1 MVLCPDPE
9 GWGPIS
15 PVYYNFTPCF
25 ADVVFPLVLGLG
37 VLGLSPIELR
47 GLSKSPAAL
56 SPTNSW
62 FYIKLGLVALICFCN
77 VVYITS
83 VKSLSSS
90 WVDLR
95 AWATLIYVAAVG
107 MTGYLHYSEH
117 FRARVPSAT
126 VLVFWFLSVL
136 MGVLRFYSQIQMRT
150 WVKSKMSF
158 AAFTVSVLATIA
170 QFCVTTLIPIPPSQ
184 YESLSGVIDTS
195 PESSANIFSRLTFSY
210 LTALM
215 KLGYE
220 NYLTEDSLPELP
232 AGSCTRKTCEEFE
245 VAWQAEKKR
254 PLPSLPHAL
263 FRCFGVPYLIGVVFK
278 LSSDVLA
285 FTLPNLLR
293 QLILFVNSYNSD
305 KPVPISGGIIIA
317 IGMFLCSFLQSLL
330 QQQYMQRFLRMGMHM
345 KSSLT
350 SSIYRKALILSIDG
364 RSAKST
370 GDILNLM
377 SVDVQRLLD
386 ITQSGQALWSGPFQ
400 ILLCLYNLHALV
412 GNSMWA
418 GVTVTLCA
426 ISLNAYIA
434 RRLRGLQK
442 TQMMVKD
449 KRTRLTS
456 ELLTSIKSIKLY
468 AWEDSFITRLNEI
481 RNDRELANLRKKGI
495 YSAIANFIG
504 SCAPFFVSCST
515 FALFIW
521 TTNRPLSTDLVFP
534 ALALFNL
541 LSNPLAQIPTVITQL
556 VEASVSASR
565 LGDFLT
571 LSEQQADAV
580 TRLDAATEASQPAV
594 TISNGN
600 FTWDEIGND
609 PPALRNISFVVRK
622 GQLACIIGGVG
633 SAKSAMLQ
641 AILGDLHRVS
651 GSVTVRGQIA
661 YCAQVPWIMNA
672 TVKENILFGKRFDAG
687 FYEKTVHACALLEDF
702 DALPYGDKTIVGEKG
717 ISLSG
722 GQKARLALA
731 RAVYTRADVYILDD
745 PLSAVDQHVGRHLID
760 NVLGR
765 QGLLAG
771 KTKIMATNAISVLSQ
786 ADSITLLREGEV
798 IETGLCEEVMDKPN
812 SEIYQLIKMFGNEQ
826 PEIGEK
832 TEDEKDPLAKTN
844 DDEDNFEHHAGNKVD
859 HSLRRASTASFNVP
873 AQVDA
878 NRISGQIK
886 EHAEK
891 GQVKLSVYKD
901 YLQAAN
907 VYMVLLFVFLMIASN
922 SMSVGGNVWLKHWSD
937 INTQNGSNPDTGRY
951 LGIYLIFGVTAAFL
965 TLFYT
970 VVLWIFCSIE
980 AAKKLHDQMLLHVI
994 RSPMSFFDTTP
1005 IGRVVNR
1012 FTTDIDRVDEALPR
1026 VFTGFFSV
1034 IFNVMSSLLV
1044 ICFVNPPFLLFIVPL
1059 AVLYVYYQKFYLR
1072 TSRELKRLESVSRSP
1087 LYAHF
1092 QESLNGVSTIRAYSQ
1107 IRRFNWINEYH
1118 IDFNN
1123 KAYYPS
1129 MIARRWLSM
1138 RLDFLGSVVI
1148 FLTALLSVLA
1158 IASGRLSSGLIGLTM
1173 SYSFQVTS
1181 ALSGIV
1187 RMTAQVEISTVSVER
1202 ILEYCRLPCEAPEVI
1217 ENNRPPADWPAEGS
1231 VQFHDYS
1238 TRYRTG
1244 LDLVLKG
1251 INLHIKPGE
1260 KVGVVG
1266 RTGAG
1271 KSSLT
1276 LGLFRMIEPVGGF
1289 ISIDGMNT
1297 SKLGLKDLRQR
1308 LSIIPQDSQAFEG
1321 TVRENLDPSSKYT
1334 DAELWHVLELSHLK
1348 IHIQGMD
1355 GRLDAKVNEGGS
1367 NFSVGQRQL
1376 MSLARALLTPSKVLV
1391 LDEAT
1396 AAVDVE
1402 TDQIVQETIRKEF
1415 KDRTILTVA
1424 HRLNTIIDSDRI
1436 VVLAAGK
1443 VMEFD
1448 APEKLLGNKRSL
1460 FYALCKQGGLVE

>member
-9 GWGPIS
+9 GWGPMS

-25 ADVVFPLVLGLG
+25 ADVVLQLVLGLG
-37 VLGLSPIELR
+37 LLVLSPIELR

-62 FYIKLGLVALICFCN
+62 FYIKLGLVAFICFCN

-83 VKSLSSS
+83 VKSLSSG
-90 WVDLR
+90 VDLR

-107 MTGYLHYSEH
+107 MTGYVHYGEH
-117 FRARVPSAT
+117 FRARVPSAI
-126 VLVFWFLSVL
+126 VLMFWLLSVL
-136 MGVLRFYSQIQMRT
+136 TGLLRLYSQIQMRT

-158 AAFTVSVLATIA
+158 AAFSISLLATIA
-170 QFCVTTLIPIPPSQ
+170 QFCVVTLIPRPPSQ
-184 YESLSGVIDTS
+184 YESLSGVIDNS
-195 PESSANIFSRLTFSY
+195 PESSANIFSRVTFSY
-210 LTALM
+210 LTEFM

-232 AGSCTRKTCEEFE
+232 AGSRTHKTCEEFKI
-245 VAWQAEKKR
+245 AWQAEKQR
-254 PLPSLPHAL
+254 PLPSLARAL
-263 FRCFGVPYLIGVVFK
+263 FRCFRVPYLIGVVFK
-278 LSSDVLA
+278 LSSDVLT

-293 QLILFVNSYNSD
+293 QLVLFINSYNSD
-305 KPVPISGGIIIA
+305 KPVPISGGILIA
-317 IGMFLCSFLQSLL
+317 IGMFMCSFLQSLL
-330 QQQYMQRFLRMGMHM
+330 QQQYMQRVLRMGMHM

-350 SSIYRKALILSIDG
+350 SSIYHKALVLSSDS
-364 RSAKST
+364 RSTKST

-418 GVTVTLCA
+418 GVAVTVCA
-426 ISLNAYIA
+426 ILLNAYIA
-434 RRLRGLQK
+434 RRQRRLQK

-449 KRTRLTS
+449 KRTRLTR
-456 ELLTSIKSIKLY
+456 EFLTSIKSIKLY
-468 AWEDSFITRLNEI
+468 AWEDSFITRLNKI
-481 RNDRELANLRKKGI
+481 RNDRELTNLRKKGV

-515 FALFIW
+515 FAAFIW
-521 TTNRPLSTDLVFP
+521 TTSRTLSTDLVFP

-556 VEASVSASR
+556 VEASVSTSR
-565 LGDFLT
+565 LRDFLI
-571 LSEQQADAV
+571 LSELQADAV
-580 TRLDAATEASQPAV
+580 TRLDAATEAGQPVV

-600 FTWDEIGND
+600 FVWDEIGNHS
-609 PPALRNISFVVRK
+609 PALRNINFVVRK
-622 GQLACIIGGVG
+622 GQLACIIGAVG

-641 AILGDLHRVS
+641 AILGDLGRTS

-702 DALPYGDKTIVGEKG
+702 DALPYGDNTIVGEKG

-722 GQKARLALA
+722 GQKARVALA

-771 KTKIMATNAISVLSQ
+771 KTKVMATNAISVLSQ
-786 ADSITLLREGEV
+786 ADNITLLREGEV
-798 IETGLCEEVMDKPN
+798 VETGLFAEVMDKPN
-812 SEIYQLIKMFGNEQ
+812 SEIYQLIKMFATEQ
-826 PEIGEK
+826 LDTWEK
-832 TEDEKDPLAKTN
+832 TEDEKDPLATTA
-844 DDEDNFEHHAGNKVD
+844 DEEDNFEHHTGSKVD
-859 HSLRRASTASFNVP
+859 RSLRRASTASFNLP
-873 AQVDA
+873 ALVDA
-878 NRISGQIK
+878 NN
-886 EHAEK
+886 EHTEK
-891 GQVKLSVYKD
+891 GQVKFGVYKD

-907 VYMVLLFVFLMIASN
+907 IYIVLLFVLLMISSN
-922 SMSVGGNVWLKHWSD
+922 IMSVGGTVWLKHWSD
-937 INTQNGSNPDTGRY
+937 INTQHGSNPGTGRY
-951 LGIYLIFGVTAAFL
+951 LAIYLIFGVTTAFL
-965 TLFYT
+965 TLFST
-970 VVLWIFCSIE
+970 IVLWIFCSIE

-994 RSPMSFFDTTP
+994 HSPMRFFDTTP
-1005 IGRVVNR
+1005 IGRVINR

-1044 ICFVNPPFLLFIVPL
+1044 ISFVNPPFLLFIIPL

-1087 LYAHF
+1087 LFAHF

-1138 RLDFLGSVVI
+1138 RLDFLGSCVI
-1148 FLTALLSVLA
+1148 FLTALLSVLG
-1158 IASGRLSSGLIGLTM
+1158 IVSGHLSSGLIGLTM

-1202 ILEYCRLPCEAPEVI
+1202 ILEYCRLPCEAPGVI
-1217 ENNRPPADWPAEGS
+1217 DNNRPPADWPAEGS

-1238 TRYRTG
+1238 TRYRIG

-1251 INLHIKPGE
+1251 INLHIKSGE

-1289 ISIDGMNT
+1289 ISIDGINT

-1308 LSIIPQDSQAFEG
+1308 LAIIPQDSHAFEG
-1321 TVRENLDPSSKYT
+1321 TVRENLDPSSKHT
-1334 DAELWHVLELSHLK
+1334 DAELWHVLELSHMK
-1348 IHIQGMD
+1348 IHIQGME
-1355 GRLDAKVNEGGS
+1355 GRLDAKVNECGS

-1376 MSLARALLTPSKVLV
+1376 MSLARALLTSSKVLV
-1391 LDEAT
+1391 MDEAT

-1402 TDQIVQETIRKEF
+1402 TDQIIQETIRKEF
-1415 KDRTILTVA
+1415 KDRTIFTIA

-1448 APEKLLGNKRSL
+1448 APEKLLENKSSL
-1460 FYALCKQGGLVE
+1460 FYALCKQGGLAE

>member
-9 GWGPIS
+9 GWGPMS

-25 ADVVFPLVLGLG
+25 ADVVLQLVLGLG
-37 VLGLSPIELR
+37 LLVLSPIELR

-62 FYIKLGLVALICFCN
+62 FYIKLGLVAFICFCN

-107 MTGYLHYSEH
+107 MTGYVHYGEH
-117 FRARVPSAT
+117 FRARVPSAI
-126 VLVFWFLSVL
+126 VLVFWLLSVL
-136 MGVLRFYSQIQMRT
+136 TGLLRFYSQIQMRT

-158 AAFTVSVLATIA
+158 AAFSISLLATIA
-170 QFCVTTLIPIPPSQ
+170 QFCVVTLIPRPPSQ
-184 YESLSGVIDTS
+184 YESLSGVIDNS
-195 PESSANIFSRLTFSY
+195 PESSANIFSRVTFSY
-210 LTALM
+210 LTAFM

-232 AGSCTRKTCEEFE
+232 AGSRTHKTCEEFKI
-245 VAWQAEKKR
+245 AWQAEKQR
-254 PLPSLPHAL
+254 PLPSLPRAL
-263 FRCFGVPYLIGVVFK
+263 FRCFRVPYLIGVVFK

-293 QLILFVNSYNSD
+293 QLVLFINSYNSD
-305 KPVPISGGIIIA
+305 KPVPISGGILIA
-317 IGMFLCSFLQSLL
+317 IGMFMCSFLQSLL
-330 QQQYMQRFLRMGMHM
+330 QQQYMQRVLRMGMHM

-350 SSIYRKALILSIDG
+350 SSIYHKALILSSD
-364 RSAKST
+364 T
-370 GDILNLM
+370 
-377 SVDVQRLLD
+377 
-386 ITQSGQALWSGPFQ
+386 LWSGPFQ
-400 ILLCLYNLHALV
+400 ILLCLYNLHAVV

-418 GVTVTLCA
+418 GVAVTLCA
-426 ISLNAYIA
+426 ILLNAYIA
-434 RRLRGLQK
+434 RRQRRLQK

-449 KRTRLTS
+449 KRTCLTR
-456 ELLTSIKSIKLY
+456 EFLTSIKYIKLY
-468 AWEDSFITRLNEI
+468 AWEDSFITRLNKI
-481 RNDRELANLRKKGI
+481 RNDRGLTNLP
-495 YSAIANFIG
+495 IANFIG

-515 FALFIW
+515 FAAFIW
-521 TTNRPLSTDLVFP
+521 TTSRTLSTDLVFP
-534 ALALFNL
+534 ALALFNM

-556 VEASVSASR
+556 VEASVSTSR
-565 LGDFLT
+565 LRDFLI
-571 LSEQQADAV
+571 LSELQADAV
-580 TRLDAATEASQPAV
+580 TRLDAATEASQPVV

-600 FTWDEIGND
+600 FVWDEIGNHS
-609 PPALRNISFVVRK
+609 PALRNINFVVRK
-622 GQLACIIGGVG
+622 GQLACIIGAVG

-641 AILGDLHRVS
+641 AILGDLDRTS
-651 GSVTVRGQIA
+651 GCVTVRGQIA

-702 DALPYGDKTIVGEKG
+702 DALPYGDNTIVGEKG

-722 GQKARLALA
+722 GQKARVSLA

-771 KTKIMATNAISVLSQ
+771 KTKVMATNAISVLSQ
-786 ADSITLLREGEV
+786 ADNITLLREGEV
-798 IETGLCEEVMDKPN
+798 VETGLFAEVMDKPN
-812 SEIYQLIKMFGNEQ
+812 SEIYQLIKMFATEQ
-826 PEIGEK
+826 LETWEK
-832 TEDEKDPLAKTN
+832 TEDEKDPLAT
-844 DDEDNFEHHAGNKVD
+844 
-859 HSLRRASTASFNVP
+859 T
-873 AQVDA
+873 
-878 NRISGQIK
+878 
-886 EHAEK
+886 K
-891 GQVKLSVYKD
+891 GQVKFGVYKD

-907 VYMVLLFVFLMIASN
+907 IYMVLLFVLLMISSN
-922 SMSVGGNVWLKHWSD
+922 IMSVGGNVWLKHWSD
-937 INTQNGSNPDTGRY
+937 INTQHGSNPDTGRY
-951 LGIYLIFGVTAAFL
+951 LAIYLIFGVTTAFL
-965 TLFYT
+965 TLFST
-970 VVLWIFCSIE
+970 IVLWIFCSIK
-980 AAKKLHDQMLLHVI
+980 AAKKLHDQMLRHVI
-994 RSPMSFFDTTP
+994 HSPMSFFDTTP
-1005 IGRVVNR
+1005 IGRVINR

-1034 IFNVMSSLLV
+1034 IFNVMSSFLV
-1044 ICFVNPPFLLFIVPL
+1044 ISFVNPPFLLFIIPL

-1087 LYAHF
+1087 LFAHF

-1138 RLDFLGSVVI
+1138 RLDFLGSCVI
-1148 FLTALLSVLA
+1148 FLTALLSVLG
-1158 IASGRLSSGLIGLTM
+1158 IVSGRLSSGLIGLTM

-1202 ILEYCRLPCEAPEVI
+1202 ILEYWVI
-1217 ENNRPPADWPAEGS
+1217 DNNRPPADWPAEGS

-1238 TRYRTG
+1238 TRYRIG

-1251 INLHIKPGE
+1251 INLHIKSGE

-1276 LGLFRMIEPVGGF
+1276 LGLFRMIEPAGGF
-1289 ISIDGMNT
+1289 ISIDGINT

-1308 LSIIPQDSQAFEG
+1308 LAIIPQDSHAFEG
-1321 TVRENLDPSSKYT
+1321 TVRENLDPSSKHT
-1334 DAELWHVLELSHLK
+1334 DAELWHVLELSHMK
-1348 IHIQGMD
+1348 IHIQGME
-1355 GRLDAKVNEGGS
+1355 GRLDAKVNECGS

-1376 MSLARALLTPSKVLV
+1376 MSLARALLTSSKVLV
-1391 LDEAT
+1391 MDEAT

-1402 TDQIVQETIRKEF
+1402 TDQIIQETIRKEF
-1415 KDRTILTVA
+1415 KDRTIFTVA

-1448 APEKLLGNKRSL
+1448 EPEKLLENKSSL
-1460 FYALCKQGGLVE
+1460 FYALCKQGGLAE